1 MGCRVIVVE
10 CCLALCDQARKVIR
24 FGKSKGPAY
33 VWLGQ
38 ACQMDHRSARGI
50 VRGARA
56 ESRQGS
62 LSHGQHETVPC
73 HKRAPY
79 TAPVRLRLSTCGCV
93 HPTRANDTFDF
104 FNALCSP
111 LAGRLV
117 WRALLQPGTW
127 SLEPATWARREER
140 PRVYIVVDTLSGSAW
155 LGLVAR

>member
-50 VRGARA
+50 VRGART

-79 TAPVRLRLSTCGCV
+79 TVPVRLRLSTYGCV
-93 HPTRANDTFDF
+93 HPTRANDAFGFSMRLLTF
-104 FNALCSP
+104 
-111 LAGRLV
+111 G
-117 WRALLQPGTW
+117 WTG
-127 SLEPATWARREER
+127 
-140 PRVYIVVDTLSGSAW
+140 LSGVVFWKLGTCYVGTQRGAVQSLYSRYSAW
-155 LGLVAR
+155 